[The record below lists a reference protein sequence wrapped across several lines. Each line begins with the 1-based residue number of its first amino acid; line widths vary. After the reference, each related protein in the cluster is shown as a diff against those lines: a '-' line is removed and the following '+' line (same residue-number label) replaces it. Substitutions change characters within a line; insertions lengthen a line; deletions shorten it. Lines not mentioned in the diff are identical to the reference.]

1 MKILITAACAAFCLS
16 LFPGCGKTEPR
27 TPEQILNIPQS
38 KTEAS
43 ALMQSLDRDAA
54 EQNLTLPAL
63 HHIRRQMKGRLLS
76 AGMSE
81 AEIEEWIESEPE
93 TNG

>member
-1 MKILITAACAAFCLS
+1 MKNLVIAICAALGLLVFS
-16 LFPGCGKTEPR
+16 GCGKSEPR
-27 TPEQILNIPQS
+27 TPKQILNIPQTI
-38 KTEAS
+38 TEAS

-63 HHIRRQMKGRLLS
+63 KHIRRQMKGRLLS
-76 AGMSE
+76 AGMRE

-93 TNG
+93 ING